1 MVTAPKSICNKFW
14 KTGEWDTSWT
24 QSLVTNP
31 SQEKEPSTVQEL
43 PHNQVDVPSKQEVK
57 ERNPSATLADYLEKT
72 SVAYGMVITAENT
85 KQMTNDSS
93 GISRVLHCVSILEGN
108 CHRSYRDP
116 SLKYILSRIT
126 QTTTTLS
133 KL

>member
-1 MVTAPKSICNKFW
+1 MAW
-14 KTGEWDTSWT
+14 
-24 QSLVTNP
+24 
-31 SQEKEPSTVQEL
+31 QE
-43 PHNQVDVPSKQEVK
+43 K
-57 ERNPSATLADYLEKT
+57 ERNPSAILADYLEKT
-72 SVAYGMVITAENT
+72 SVVHGMVITAEKT

-93 GISRVLHCVSILEGN
+93 GISRVLHCVIILVGN
-108 CHRSYRDP
+108 CHRSYRDS